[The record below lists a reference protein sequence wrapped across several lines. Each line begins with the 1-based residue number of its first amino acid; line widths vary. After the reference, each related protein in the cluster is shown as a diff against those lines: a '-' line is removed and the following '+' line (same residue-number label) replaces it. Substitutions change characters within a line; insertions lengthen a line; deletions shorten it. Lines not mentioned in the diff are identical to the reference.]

1 MSISGSS
8 TKNKSPK
15 QGVQHDKLY
24 DKEYANDYFQSILT
38 KDEIKYVKEC
48 EIIICSGGEI

>member
-1 MSISGSS
+1 MKISGSS
-8 TKNKSPK
+8 KNNKSPK

-48 EIIICSGGEI
+48 EMIICSGGEI

>member
-24 DKEYANDYFQSILT
+24 DKQYANDYFQSILT
-38 KDEIKYVKEC
+38 KDEIKYVGEC
-48 EIIICSGGEI
+48 ETIICSGGEI